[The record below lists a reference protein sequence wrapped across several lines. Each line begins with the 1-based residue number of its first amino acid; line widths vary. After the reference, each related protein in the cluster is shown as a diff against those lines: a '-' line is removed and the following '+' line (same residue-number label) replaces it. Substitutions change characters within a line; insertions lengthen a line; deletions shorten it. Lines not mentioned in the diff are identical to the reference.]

1 MLMLPCCHT
10 IQFLYGR
17 MKIIPNDIFF
27 AQIESQLA
35 AGRSV
40 SFKVKGNSMFPF
52 LRNGKDSVHVS
63 PLKRQPVAGDVV
75 LFKYKGHHVLHRIIK
90 IEGDIHV
97 IQGDGIYASQECCGK
112 EDIVGVV
119 THISRNGGE
128 PFSVDSF
135 CWRFCSQLWSIFSF
149 ARRYL
154 LIFLRCLFVQ

>member
-1 MLMLPCCHT
+1 
-10 IQFLYGR
+10 
-17 MKIIPNDIFF
+17 MKIIPNEIFF
-27 AQIESQLA
+27 AQIESELA

-52 LRNGKDSVHVS
+52 LRNGKDTVSVA
-63 PLKRQPVAGDVV
+63 PVNKQLAHKDVV
-75 LFKYKGHHVLHRIIK
+75 LFNYKGRHVLHRIIK
-90 IEGDIHV
+90 IEGNLYY
-97 IQGDGIYASQECCGK
+97 IQGDGIYASLECCHK

-119 THISRNGGE
+119 THISRNGAQ

-135 CWRFCSQLWSIFSF
+135 WWRFCSHLWGIFSF

>member
-1 MLMLPCCHT
+1 
-10 IQFLYGR
+10 

-27 AQIESQLA
+27 AQIESELA
-35 AGRSV
+35 AGKRV
-40 SFKVKGNSMFPF
+40 SFKVKGSSMFPF
-52 LRNGKDSVHVS
+52 LRDGKDTVQVS
-63 PLKRQPVAGDVV
+63 PVKRQPVAGDIV

-90 IEGDIHV
+90 IKGDIHV
-97 IQGDGIYASQECCGK
+97 IQGDGIYASHECCGK

-128 PFSVDSF
+128 PVPVDSF

>member
-1 MLMLPCCHT
+1 
-10 IQFLYGR
+10 

-27 AQIESQLA
+27 AQIESELA
-35 AGRSV
+35 AGKRV
-40 SFKVKGNSMFPF
+40 SFKVKGSSMFPF
-52 LRNGKDSVHVS
+52 LRDGKDTVFVS
-63 PLKRQPVAGDVV
+63 PVNKPLVHKDVV
-75 LFKYKGHHVLHRIIK
+75 LFHYKGRHVLHRIIK
-90 IEGDIHV
+90 IEGDMFF
-97 IQGDGIYASQECCGK
+97 IQGDGIYASHECCSK